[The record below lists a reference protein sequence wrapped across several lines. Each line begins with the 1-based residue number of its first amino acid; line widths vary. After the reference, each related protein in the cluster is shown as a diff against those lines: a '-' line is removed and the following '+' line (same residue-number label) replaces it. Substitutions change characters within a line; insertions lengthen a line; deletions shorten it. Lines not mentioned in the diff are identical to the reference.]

1 MTMTLLT
8 LIANA
13 LAMPLPADGEALNQ
27 QLEDAYTS
35 AAQRWPA
42 ARLSRETYAAR
53 LARLMAGKPNPFAVL
68 STLLLEE
75 LYLTSACAEGDEA
88 ALVYFND
95 QFLSQIPTFIA
106 GLRLPEAQVE
116 DVQHGLRERLL
127 FAAEKEER
135 RIGHFAGQGALAQ
148 WLRVSAV
155 RAGLNLKRNKNTQ
168 AVVFDPGDIVEHVV
182 ARDGDP
188 ELELL
193 RRRHQQEFKAA
204 VRAAFAALSEDDRGV
219 LHMYY
224 VGGLNTRQIAKLY
237 SVVNTTAQRW
247 VVSARERLSA
257 AALASLRA
265 SLNVNDT
272 QIRSLYRALASQMD
286 LSLRAVLNDKGVSAP
301 TAEPDLSREL
311 AVALAAAKAAAA
323 VVAEVYERGFRVAYK
338 QGDDPITEADR
349 RANELLKQTLA
360 KAFPADAICAE
371 EDDAAESS
379 RQAARGGR
387 CWFIDPLDGTR
398 EFIARSGEFC
408 VMVGLAIAGRPV
420 LGVVVAPTQGRTYVG
435 VTVGPAAQAYV
446 SDEQGQRRPLR
457 AQAARG
463 VGAARVVLSRLH
475 RNAEVEAAAALLGI
489 NHVRECGSTGLKF
502 LQVASGEVDLYLHS
516 GAGPKLWDG
525 CAPEAIALAAGAEV
539 SDAAGKTRSYATAAL
554 DLAGGIVVAAAP
566 LREQAAAALRAA
578 QADESP

>member
-1 MTMTLLT
+1 MTLLT

-35 AAQRWPA
+35 AARRWPA
-42 ARLSRETYAAR
+42 ARLSREAYAAR
-53 LARLMAGKPNPFAVL
+53 LARLMEGKPDPFAVL

-75 LYLTSACAEGDEA
+75 LYLTSACAAGDEA
-88 ALVYFND
+88 AQVYFND

-106 GLRLPEAQVE
+106 GLRLSEAQVE
-116 DVQHGLRERLL
+116 DVQHSLRERLL
-127 FAAEKEER
+127 FAAEQGER

-168 AVVFDPGDIVEHVV
+168 AVAFDPADIVEQVV

-193 RRRHQQEFKAA
+193 RRRYQQEFKAA

-237 SVVNTTAQRW
+237 SVVSTTASRW
-247 VVSARERLSA
+247 VDKARDRLSA

-286 LSLRAVLNDKGVSAP
+286 LSLRAVLNDKAVASAP
-301 TAEPDLSREL
+301 AAEPDLSREL
-311 AVALAAAKAAAA
+311 GVALAAAKAAAA
-323 VVAEVYERGFRVAYK
+323 VVAEVYERGFRVDYK

-408 VMVGLAIAGRPV
+408 VMVGLAVAGRPV
-420 LGVVVAPTQGRTYVG
+420 LGVVVAPAQGRTYVG

-457 AQAARG
+457 AQTTRG

-539 SDAAGKTRSYATAAL
+539 SDAAGRLRSYATAAL
-554 DLAGGIVVAAAP
+554 DLAGGIVVAAPP